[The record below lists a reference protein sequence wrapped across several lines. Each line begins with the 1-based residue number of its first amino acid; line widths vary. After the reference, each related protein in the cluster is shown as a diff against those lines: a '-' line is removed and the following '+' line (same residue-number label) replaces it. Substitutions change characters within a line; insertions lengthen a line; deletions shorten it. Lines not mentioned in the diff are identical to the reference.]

1 MTADVASY
9 QSTDVGTA
17 FALALAVTVD
27 DAKDS
32 PVPSVPVI
40 FVAPTSGAS
49 GTFAG
54 GSTMAFV
61 ETDAEGVAEAPTFY
75 ANDTTGGYAVEAES
89 SGYASPVGF
98 AMTNEGPSSM
108 TVSSVTPTVLSQGSH
123 QRITISGSDFQS
135 GADVTFSS
143 PGVTVTTTTVVSA
156 QELSAEIT
164 VSTSARVGASN
175 VTVSNP
181 AGSSATGNGVFTV
194 APRVYVAPEP
204 LELGFVQGASRLNG
218 AEERTIRQFAR
229 ALPSAT
235 PIECVGY
242 GDTAILARARSLRVA
257 RYLQSVDP
265 HARVLRRAI
274 VTGTANKVTVEA
286 R

>member
-1 MTADVASY
+1 
-9 QSTDVGTA
+9 
-17 FALALAVTVD
+17 
-27 DAKDS
+27 
-32 PVPSVPVI
+32 VI
-40 FVAPTSGAS
+40 FVAPTVGPS

-54 GSTMAFV
+54 GSTTAFA

-89 SGYASPVGF
+89 SGYTSPVGF
-98 AMTNEGPSSM
+98 AMTNEGLSSM

-123 QRITISGSDFQS
+123 QRVMISGSDFQS
-135 GADVTFSS
+135 GAGVTFSS
-143 PGVTVTTTTVVSA
+143 PGVTVTSTTVVSA
-156 QELSAEIT
+156 QELSAEVT

-175 VTVSNP
+175 VTVADP
-181 AGSSATGNGVFTV
+181 AGSSSTGTGVFTV
-194 APRVYVAPEP
+194 APRVDVAPGP
-204 LELGFVQGASRLNG
+204 LELGFVQGVSRLSG

-242 GDTAILARARSLRVA
+242 GDTANLARARSLRVA
-257 RYLQSVDP
+257 RYLQSADP